1 MATKIQPPEPP
12 KFQNEA
18 QMREYT
24 QRLYRWLYEVYRRLD
39 QQGLLNWAVID
50 TSDASIADLGVKD
63 HNLLTSRD
71 AASVHPHSSLDA
83 VLQADDTSSSGAGG
97 KHVTDALVKKYE
109 DHRQASTNVH
119 GIGTGSDVVGTAT
132 NQTLTNKTVD
142 GDENTV
148 RDLALTSM
156 KTVLANA
163 NKVIRRDA
171 SGVAVDGNALPNSS
185 EIVTLDATQ
194 QIENKTVSDLQ
205 IDLDGPARTPA
216 EGLVYWDADAKTLAV
231 KLSGPET
238 VLQMGQ
244 ELHVRVLNKTGADI
258 LNGQLVYVN
267 GQHDNRPTVALAKAD
282 AAATAKITG
291 MATETI
297 EDNTTGYITVFGLVR
312 GLDTSSYTA
321 GDKIYLSAA
330 TAGAFT
336 KTAPSFPNFVA
347 FIGRVITSSATE
359 GIVGVNPGVDHTNG
373 VMVTTLGATGAK
385 IGAIGTNYSEF
396 EADGT
401 LVAYGAATTFDD
413 SQSAVNFMRVG
424 GTPLTLDVLA
434 GGIYQY
440 RFDLTDEI
448 HSQIQLNHRY
458 KVGTDIDLH
467 IHLVNKAAVGSTAY
481 NVGIEVE
488 YMWGGL
494 DGVFGTPATLPT
506 VNCSFKDAAALTHK
520 VFELASLTP
529 ATGQGTI
536 SSYLLM
542 RIKRVAGTTE
552 SLEGNNIFLLGVDVH
567 VEQDTLGSRQEY
579 VK

>member
-1 MATKIQPPEPP
+1 MSTSEKLQPPEAPRL
-12 KFQNEA
+12 QNGE
-18 QMREYT
+18 QTQEYVL
-24 QRLYRWLYEVYRRLD
+24 RLYRWLYEVYRHLD
-39 QQGLLNWAVID
+39 RAGILDWDIID
-50 TSDASIADLGVKD
+50 KTGGSIGDIGTKD

-71 AASVHPHSSLDA
+71 ADSAHPHSSLSS
-83 VLQADDTSSSGAGG
+83 VLQADDTSSDGSGS
-97 KHVTDALVKKYE
+97 KHVTNALVKKYE

-119 GIGTGSDVVGTAT
+119 GIGTTSAVVGT
-132 NQTLTNKTVD
+132 
-142 GDENTV
+142 NTV
-148 RDLALTSM
+148 
-156 KTVLANA
+156 
-163 NKVIRRDA
+163 
-171 SGVAVDGNALPNSS
+171 
-185 EIVTLDATQ
+185 Q

-216 EGLVYWDADAKTLAV
+216 EGLVYWDTDAKTLAV

-238 VLQMGQ
+238 VLQIGQ

-258 LNGQLVYVN
+258 LNGQVVYVN

-336 KTAPSFPNFVA
+336 KTAPSFPNYVS

-359 GIVGVNPGVDHTNG
+359 GIIGVNPGVDFTNG

-424 GTPLTLDVLA
+424 GTALTLDVLA

-494 DGVFGTPATLPT
+494 DGVFGTPATLST
-506 VNCSFKDAAALTHK
+506 VDCSFKDAAALTHK
-520 VFELASLTP
+520 VFGLASLTP

-552 SLEGNNIFLLGVDVH
+552 SLAGNNIFLLGVDVH
-567 VEQDTLGSRQEY
+567 VEQDTLGSRQESI
-579 VK
+579 K

>member
-1 MATKIQPPEPP
+1 MSTSEKLQPPEAPRL
-12 KFQNEA
+12 QNGE
-18 QMREYT
+18 QTQEYVL
-24 QRLYRWLYEVYRRLD
+24 RLYRWLYEVYRHLD
-39 QQGLLNWAVID
+39 RAGILDWGLID
-50 TSDASIADLGVKD
+50 TSTGSVADLGTKD

-71 AASVHPHSSLDA
+71 TESVHPHSSLST
-83 VLQADDTSSSGAGG
+83 VLQADDTSSDGAGS
-97 KHVTDALVKKYE
+97 KHVTNALVKKYE

-119 GIGTGSDVVGTAT
+119 GIGTTSAVVGT
-132 NQTLTNKTVD
+132 
-142 GDENTV
+142 NTV
-148 RDLALTSM
+148 
-156 KTVLANA
+156 
-163 NKVIRRDA
+163 
-171 SGVAVDGNALPNSS
+171 
-185 EIVTLDATQ
+185 Q

-205 IDLDGPARTPA
+205 MDLDGPARTPA
-216 EGLVYWDADAKTLAV
+216 EGLVYWDTDSKTLAA
-231 KLSGPET
+231 KLDGPS
-238 VLQMGQ
+238 VVMQIGQ
-244 ELHVRVLNKTGADI
+244 ETHIRVLNKTGSDI
-258 LNGQLVYVN
+258 LDGQVVYVN
-267 GQHDNRPTVALAKAD
+267 GQHDNRPTIALAKAD

-291 MATETI
+291 VATEHI
-297 EDNTTGYITVFGLVR
+297 ENNTAGYITVFGLVR
-312 GLDTSSYTA
+312 GLDTSAFSA

-347 FIGRVITSSATE
+347 FVGRVITSSATE
-359 GIVGVNPGVDHTNG
+359 GIIGVNPGVDFTNG
-373 VMVTTLGATGAK
+373 VMVNTLGATGAK
-385 IGAIGTNYSEF
+385 IGAIGTDYSEF

-401 LVAYGAATTFDD
+401 LVNHGNATTYDD
-413 SQSAVNFMRVG
+413 SQSAVVYMRTG
-424 GTPLTLDVLA
+424 GTALTLDVLA
-434 GGIYQY
+434 GGVYQY

-467 IHLVNKAAVGSTAY
+467 IHLVNKASVGSTAY